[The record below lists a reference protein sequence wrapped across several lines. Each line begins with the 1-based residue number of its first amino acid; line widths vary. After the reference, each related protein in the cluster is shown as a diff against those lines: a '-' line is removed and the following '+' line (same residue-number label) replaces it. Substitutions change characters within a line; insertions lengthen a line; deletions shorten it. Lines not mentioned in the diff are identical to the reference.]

1 MPTKT
6 RIAAATPR
14 ISNADIWNAIRS
26 KFPSFASH
34 TSEGTAELFTERGFE
49 ALKQTDPTALND
61 FFGLSIRT
69 YLNLVNI
76 SHATD
81 RLADNGF
88 GESFQTPYGGVIQR
102 LATFSIK
109 PISPKYRNLENGKS
123 VDPFIVRKPVTA
135 ERFWKQNFD
144 YQSMITIQDDFQMKT
159 IFISEYGMS
168 EYMAGIL
175 QGMENGWIIQKYENK
190 LEALNAALNS
200 TKHPLL
206 NTQIFS
212 LDYANPD
219 APTSD
224 ELRKTINTI
233 KKAKS
238 ALVMGPQT
246 SAFNPYGFTSV
257 QDESRLKLLVRPGFL
272 ADLDTEVLYSAFDG
286 SKLSTEVDI
295 IEVPH
300 FGGLK
305 PTTDGTTPAFPV
317 YDSLGA
323 VTGYSATAG
332 STSAELEEDSIVW
345 IDPNK
350 DVKAILADKGM
361 IFETIQNNYEVR
373 PINNPAGLYTNY
385 WASAPGNGIYWD
397 PLYNFIVFKTGG
409 AA

>member
-6 RIAAATPR
+6 RMAAATPR

-26 KFPSFASH
+26 KFPNFASH
-34 TSEGTAELFTERGFE
+34 TSEATAELFTERGFE
-49 ALKQTDPTALND
+49 ALKQNDLTALND
-61 FFGLSIRT
+61 FFGLSIRV

-123 VDPFIVRKPVTA
+123 VDPFVVRKPVTS

-144 YQSMITIQDDFQMKT
+144 YQSVITIQDDFQMKT

-168 EYMAGIL
+168 EYVAGIL
-175 QGMENGWIIQKYENK
+175 QGLENGWIIQKYTNK
-190 LEALNAALNS
+190 LESLNAALNS
-200 TKHPLL
+200 TKYPLAG
-206 NTQIFS
+206 TQIFN
-212 LDYANPD
+212 LEYADPK
-219 APTSD
+219 APTAD
-224 ELRKTINTI
+224 ELRKTINSI

-238 ALVMGPQT
+238 AMVMGPQT
-246 SAFNPYGFTSV
+246 SAFNPMGFASV

-286 SKLSTEVDI
+286 SKLSTEIDI

-305 PTTDGTTPAFPV
+305 PTTDGTTTAYPV
-317 YDSLGA
+317 YDSFGA
-323 VTGYSATAG
+323 VIGYSATDG
-332 STSAELEEDSIVW
+332 STTAELNEDTIVW
-345 IDPNK
+345 VDPNE

-361 IFETIQNNYEVR
+361 IFEGIQNNYEVR

-385 WASAPGNGIYWD
+385 WASAPGNFIGWD
-397 PLYNFIVFKTGG
+397 PIYNFIVFKTG
-409 AA
+409 AAA